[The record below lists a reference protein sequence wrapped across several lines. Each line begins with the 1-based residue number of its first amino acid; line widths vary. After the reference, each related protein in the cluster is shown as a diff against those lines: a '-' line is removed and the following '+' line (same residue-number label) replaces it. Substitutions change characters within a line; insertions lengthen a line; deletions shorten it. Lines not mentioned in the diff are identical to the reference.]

1 MTANDLG
8 PTFGESPVWN
18 QHSHPPDGFI
28 DWLWLIVSLWFL
40 LQWTSRAPKQE
51 LCLHEIEWQ
60 QKKGKWMMPI
70 INMLFSQSEG
80 VVTLTELAQMD
91 WLVQLGK
98 RELCVHSTHTAQPE
112 VYVYFPENEHKY
124 TLSSFS
130 SRYFISNYDMLHNQ
144 LWTTNKNNKIN

>member
-60 QKKGKWMMPI
+60 QKKGKWMMLV

-98 RELCVHSTHTAQPE
+98 RELCVHSA
-112 VYVYFPENEHKY
+112 YSSDRGVYFHGNRKKLPWTCFTELKEPVLPISIFLQAHHK
-124 TLSSFS
+124 TG
-130 SRYFISNYDMLHNQ
+130 
-144 LWTTNKNNKIN
+144 